1 MTYRGKKIAI
11 LGLARSGMAAAKL
24 LLMAG
29 ADVYVSDAADNA
41 ILRDRAKELK
51 RLGAKVELG
60 GHNGSMKD
68 AFDEVVLSP
77 GVPTDIPL
85 LLWYKSN
92 NPNMP
97 IISEI
102 ELAYRFA
109 KGSIIGIT
117 GSNGKSTTV
126 SMTGALF
133 AEAGFDTEVVGN
145 IGKPMSEIVMQ
156 TSDKHILCVEL
167 SSFQLEMIDKF
178 RAKAACLL
186 NLTPDHLDR
195 HYTQESYFAAKARIF
210 ENQTDGDFAILNY
223 DDKNVKSLAENIK
236 SQILWF
242 SNGEHP
248 EAGVFVRNGIICSRG
263 IDGVEEEIMPTD
275 QLKLPGGHNLANAC
289 AAIACTLPFEI
300 QSKFIA
306 EGFSKFAGLPH
317 RLENI
322 GAINGVRF
330 INDSKATNVDSL
342 ECALRSFEE
351 KVVLIAGGYDKG
363 ADFSPIKNLVAE
375 RVKHAVLIGATADRI
390 DSDWNN
396 SVQKEHADSL
406 EDAVSKAFQ
415 AAKPNGI
422 VLLAPGC
429 ASYDMFDNFEHRGD
443 IFAEIVK
450 NLIKRK
456 K

>member
-1 MTYRGKKIAI
+1 
-11 LGLARSGMAAAKL
+11 MAAAKL

-92 NPNMP
+92 NPTMP

-109 KGSIIGIT
+109 KGAIVGIT
-117 GSNGKSTTV
+117 GSNGKSTTI
-126 SMTGALF
+126 SMAGALF
-133 AEAGFDTEVVGN
+133 LEGGFDTEVVGN
-145 IGKPMSEIVMQ
+145 IGKPMSEVVMESSEK
-156 TSDKHILCVEL
+156 TILCVEL
-167 SSFQLEMIDKF
+167 SSFQLEMIDNF
-178 RAKAACLL
+178 RPKVACML

-195 HYTQESYFAAKARIF
+195 HYTEKSYFSAKERIF
-210 ENQTDGDFAILNY
+210 ENQTVEDYAVLNY
-223 DDKNVKSLAENIK
+223 DDTNVKALAADIHA
-236 SQILWF
+236 QILWF
-242 SNGEHP
+242 SNGEHS
-248 EAGVFVRNGIICSRG
+248 EAGVFARNGNIISRG
-263 IDGVEEEIMPTD
+263 LDGVEREIMPTKK
-275 QLKLPGGHNLANAC
+275 LNLPGGHNLANAC
-289 AAIACTLPFEI
+289 AAVACTLPFEI
-300 QSKFIA
+300 QSKSIA
-306 EGFSKFAGLPH
+306 QGFAKFAGLPH
-317 RLENI
+317 RLENV
-322 GAINGVRF
+322 GEFSGVRF

-342 ECALRSFEE
+342 ECALRSFDE

-363 ADFSPIKNLVAE
+363 ADFSPLKNLVAE
-375 RVKHAVLIGATADRI
+375 RVKHVVLIGATAGKI

-396 SVQKEHADSL
+396 AVERERAANL
-406 EDAVSKAFQ
+406 EDAVSMAFE

-429 ASYDMFDNFEHRGD
+429 ASYDMFDNFECRGEK
-443 IFAEIVK
+443 FAEIVR
-450 NLIKRK
+450 NLIKRLK
-456 K
+456 